1 MRENRGACVAASRLA
16 VLSEVPAPVPAIT
29 PRIGG
34 AKVSIESQGGNVE
47 LVHMCRCQCMLVM

>member
-1 MRENRGACVAASRLA
+1 MRENRGACVAAPRLA

-34 AKVSIESQGGNVE
+34 AKVSIESQGENVK
-47 LVHMCRCQCMLVM
+47 LVHMCRCMLVM